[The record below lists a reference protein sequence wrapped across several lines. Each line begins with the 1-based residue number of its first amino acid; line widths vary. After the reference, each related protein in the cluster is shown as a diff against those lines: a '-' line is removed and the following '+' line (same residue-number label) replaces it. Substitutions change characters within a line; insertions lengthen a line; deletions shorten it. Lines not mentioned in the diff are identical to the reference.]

1 MQIVVNGKPVAT
13 LSPAVEKRL
22 AERHSPEVAEG
33 AVLSA
38 EQSTAAWARRRR
50 LLYGVL
56 CGVAGTIASAALI
69 MAAWWEP
76 RDLTLVL
83 PVYLVLA
90 GGLAWLL
97 RFTYRRNLAKLRGRA
112 DAQLPRMAPAGTN
125 IRADANGLI
134 VGQLRNPWS
143 DLIIEAV
150 EITDT
155 TFDDSS
161 VSWVEHLDLT
171 GDGRL
176 IVLDTVLIGS
186 GAEVLAKVWRELTA
200 RRRTRSWS

>member
-1 MQIVVNGKPVAT
+1 MQIAVNGKPVAA

-22 AERHSPEVAEG
+22 AGRHSPEIAEG

-38 EQSTAAWARRRR
+38 EQSTAAWARRMG

-56 CGVAGTIASAALI
+56 CGVGGTIATAALI
-69 MAAWWEP
+69 AAAWWEP

-83 PVYLVLA
+83 PVYVILA

-97 RFTYRRNLAKLRGRA
+97 RFAYRRNLAKLRGRA
-112 DAQLPRMAPAGTN
+112 DAQLPRMAPAETN
-125 IRADANGLI
+125 IRADADGLTI
-134 VGQLRNPWS
+134 GQRRNPWS
-143 DLIIEAV
+143 DLVIDAV

-161 VSWVEHLDLT
+161 VSWIERLDLS
-171 GDGRL
+171 GDGRV
-176 IVLDTVLIGS
+176 IVLDTVLIGN
-186 GAEVLAKVWRELTA
+186 GAAVIAKVWRELTA
-200 RRRTRSWS
+200 RR

>member
-1 MQIVVNGKPVAT
+1 MRIAVNGKPAAT

-22 AERHSPEVAEG
+22 AERRSPEVAEG

-38 EQSTAAWARRRR
+38 EQSTAAWARRTR

-56 CGVAGTIASAALI
+56 CGVGGTIATAALI

-112 DAQLPRMAPAGTN
+112 GAQLPRMAPAGTN
-125 IRADANGLI
+125 IRADADGLT

-143 DLIIEAV
+143 DLVIDAV

-155 TFDDSS
+155 TYDDSS
-161 VSWVEHLDLT
+161 VSWIERLDLT
-171 GDGRL
+171 GEGRV
-176 IVLDTVLIGS
+176 IVLDTVLIGN
-186 GAEVLAKVWRELTA
+186 GAKVLAKVWRELTA
-200 RRRTRSWS
+200 RR

>member
-1 MQIVVNGKPVAT
+1 MQIAVNGKPVAA

-22 AERHSPEVAEG
+22 AGRHSPEVAEG

-38 EQSTAAWARRRR
+38 EQSTAAWARRMG

-56 CGVAGTIASAALI
+56 CGVGGTIATAALI
-69 MAAWWEP
+69 AAAWWEP

-83 PVYLVLA
+83 PVYVILA

-97 RFTYRRNLAKLRGRA
+97 RFAYRRNLAKLRGRA
-112 DAQLPRMAPAGTN
+112 DAQLPRMAPAGTD
-125 IRADANGLI
+125 IRADADGLTI
-134 VGQLRNPWS
+134 GQRRNAWS
-143 DLIIEAV
+143 DLVIDAV

-161 VSWVEHLDLT
+161 VSWIERLDLS
-171 GDGRL
+171 GDGRV
-176 IVLDTVLIGS
+176 IVLDTVLIGN
-186 GAEVLAKVWRELTA
+186 GAAVIAKVWRELTA
-200 RRRTRSWS
+200 RR